1 MLLGQ
6 NGYATATSNGEF
18 EQDIQNMW
26 NKGLGLVDV
35 EYGDG
40 IWFGTFQEDS
50 SIRTGYT
57 GGSTFDELVGNFQQL
72 FGTNQGWE
80 LVDVEYGDGVWLGV
94 TEQQTPQNT
103 AVGDALLPL
112 QLSIEGSMNSTLG
125 DVLYDYGSVDYYG
138 G

>member
-94 TEQQTPQNT
+94 VEKETPQNAFENPT
-103 AVGDALLPL
+103 LYPL
-112 QLSIEGSMNSTLG
+112 ATELGIQENVVLQGTLDFYNSAT
-125 DVLYDYGSVDYYG
+125 YWE
-138 G
+138 